1 MQVKQSMISGNGDQ
15 KTSKT
20 SKVESVAVS
29 KKGSLNALGGA
40 QKSSQLQEMS
50 AYLKIVSR
58 MENLNARQD
67 SLPEA
72 AIQGF
77 IQGLEKQVAQ
87 MNDHEKA
94 LLLRIPEVKS
104 LNVKNTEELLN
115 KIEDKLT
122 DGKAGLKLF
131 ELLRQPQFVDL
142 IDPSRKVQ
150 TYDSKALAQPA
161 VTSSEPETSQQT
173 QQPVPIIIQ
182 DEIATSS
189 NPAQI
194 KVETSTVNPQPTN
207 G

>member
-20 SKVESVAVS
+20 SKVESVAIS

-142 IDPSRKVQ
+142 IDPSHKVQ
-150 TYDSKALAQPA
+150 TYDSKVFAQPA
-161 VTSSEPETSQQT
+161 VTSSGPETSQQT
-173 QQPVPIIIQ
+173 QQPAPIIIQ

-189 NPAQI
+189 NPAQT

>member
-29 KKGSLNALGGA
+29 KKDSLNALGGA

-142 IDPSRKVQ
+142 IDPSHKVQ
-150 TYDSKALAQPA
+150 TYDSKVLAQPA
-161 VTSSEPETSQQT
+161 VTSSGPETSQQT

-189 NPAQI
+189 NPAQT
-194 KVETSTVNPQPTN
+194 KVELPTVNPQPTN